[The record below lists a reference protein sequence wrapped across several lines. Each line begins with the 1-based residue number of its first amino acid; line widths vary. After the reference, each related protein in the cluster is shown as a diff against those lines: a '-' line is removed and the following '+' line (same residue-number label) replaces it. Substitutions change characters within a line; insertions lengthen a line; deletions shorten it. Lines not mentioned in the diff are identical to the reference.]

1 MKEQSAREKYADII
15 DLPHHVS
22 ERHPHL
28 SMESRAAQFSPF
40 AALVGYDEAVD
51 ETARLTQDRI
61 ELTEDEQNVLN
72 SNLIRVLELL
82 EDYLPTV
89 TVSYFVPDERKSGG
103 RYVNKTGEVRIYDS
117 AENALVF
124 TDGVHI
130 AVNDMLSVVTQ

>member
-1 MKEQSAREKYADII
+1 MLERYNEIMNISRPHYAD
-15 DLPHHVS
+15 LPQMS
-22 ERHPHL
+22 A
-28 SMESRAAQFSPF
+28 SDRAAQFSPF

-61 ELTEDEQNVLN
+61 ELTEVEQNALN
-72 SNLIRVLELL
+72 ANLNRVLELL
-82 EDYLPTV
+82 DDYLPTV
-89 TVSYFVPDERKSGG
+89 TVTYFVPDERKSGG

-117 AENALVF
+117 GENALVF

>member
-1 MKEQSAREKYADII
+1 MLERYNEIMNISRPQYAD
-15 DLPHHVS
+15 LPQMS
-22 ERHPHL
+22 A
-28 SMESRAAQFSPF
+28 SDRAAQFSPF

-61 ELTEDEQNVLN
+61 ELTEDEQNALN
-72 SNLIRVLELL
+72 ANLNRVLELL
-82 EDYLPTV
+82 DDYLPTV
-89 TVSYFVPDERKSGG
+89 TVTYFVPDERKSGG

>member
-1 MKEQSAREKYADII
+1 MLERYNEIMNISRPQYAD
-15 DLPHHVS
+15 LPQMS
-22 ERHPHL
+22 A
-28 SMESRAAQFSPF
+28 SDRAAQFSPF

-61 ELTEDEQNVLN
+61 ELTEDEQNALN
-72 SNLIRVLELL
+72 SNLNRVLELL

-89 TVSYFVPDERKSGG
+89 TVTYFVPDERKSGG

>member
-1 MKEQSAREKYADII
+1 MLERYNEIMNISRPQYAD
-15 DLPHHVS
+15 LPQMS
-22 ERHPHL
+22 A
-28 SMESRAAQFSPF
+28 SDRAAQFSPF
-40 AALVGYDEAVD
+40 AALVGYDDAVD

-61 ELTEDEQNVLN
+61 ELTEDEQNALN
-72 SNLIRVLELL
+72 ANLSRVLELL

-89 TVSYFVPDERKSGG
+89 TVTYFVPDERKSGG

>member
-1 MKEQSAREKYADII
+1 MFENYNEIMHAYRPQYAD
-15 DLPHHVS
+15 LPQMS
-22 ERHPHL
+22 A
-28 SMESRAAQFSPF
+28 SDRAAQFSPF

-61 ELTEDEQNVLN
+61 ELTEDEQNALN
-72 SNLIRVLELL
+72 SNLNRVLELL

-89 TVSYFVPDERKSGG
+89 TVTYFVPDERKSGG

>member
-1 MKEQSAREKYADII
+1 MLERYNEIMNISRPHYAD
-15 DLPHHVS
+15 LPQMS
-22 ERHPHL
+22 A
-28 SMESRAAQFSPF
+28 SDRAAQFSPF

-61 ELTEDEQNVLN
+61 ELTEDEQNALN
-72 SNLIRVLELL
+72 ANLSRVLDLL

-89 TVSYFVPDERKSGG
+89 TVTYFVPDERKSGG

-117 AENALVF
+117 GENALVF